1 MIFEER
7 EKRKRTTLSDM
18 IYFYREQVKRLERIG
33 MGNKTEFGTLV
44 TEVLIEC
51 TKRRLYQL
59 SNQKMELFRNGRHN
73 D

>member
-18 IYFYREQVKRLERIG
+18 IYFYREQVKRLERLG